1 MAEALAEGGT
11 KSARGGA
18 GPSPGVF
25 EQLGAVADAVL
36 YEGYLLYPYRRS
48 STKNRVRWQFG
59 VLFPRDWVEADGPVT
74 PGVSGSA
81 DSWYQQTECLLRVRQ
96 PDSARVR
103 VRVRYL
109 QMQRKQVEEAGR
121 PVESLRG
128 DDGTVHLTFD
138 EALPRECEIE
148 APLDELLR
156 GGRTV
161 PVSAAAGED
170 VEPLPDVAG
179 RVVRSREEIRAEST
193 VTAERLSDGLCRIR
207 VRTRNTAP
215 APAPRTPRDE
225 ALRRALIATHTLIGG
240 EGVEFVSLI
249 DPPADLQALV
259 RACRNEF
266 TFPVLGGEAGDTG
279 PVLLSAPIILPDHPQ
294 VAPESPGDLHDA
306 AEIDEI
312 LTLRTMLLTDEEK
325 REARATDPR
334 AAAILDRVDTMPQEV
349 FERLHGAVRSL
360 TPSTP
365 TPRADGLSGGVGS
378 PDPVA
383 STAAHADG
391 LSGAAGSPEPVASTT
406 ASADGLSGAAG
417 SPEPVASATAPAD
430 RLPDAVGSPAP
441 VNLASAPADRLPG
454 AAGSPDPV
462 THATASVDLSPG
474 AAGSPDPV
482 TSAAASA
489 DGLPGAAGSPEP
501 VASTTAS
508 ADGLSGAAG
517 SPEPVASATAPADRL
532 PDAVGS
538 PAPVNLASAPADR
551 LPGAAGS
558 PDPVTHATA
567 SVDLSPGA
575 AGSPDPVTSAAAS
588 ADRLSGAAGSP
599 DPVTSAA
606 APADRL
612 PGAVGSP
619 DPVTSATASADR
631 PAWWQEGGDDGLAP
645 TTDTVLVGGVPLG
658 GGSRVRLRPRGRGAD
673 AQDMFLAGRTAE
685 VAAVFHDVDGS
696 MHLAVTLDDDP
707 AAELN
712 NWYGRFHY
720 FRPDEL
726 EPLES
731 AGSPDEPSAPAPA
744 AAPARH
750 TSDSETPAAEAE

>member
-1 MAEALAEGGT
+1 MAEALVEDGT
-11 KSARGGA
+11 DGA
-18 GPSPGVF
+18 ATTDGADPWPGVF
-25 EQLGAVADAVL
+25 EQLSAVADAVL

-81 DSWYQQTECLLRVRQ
+81 DSWYQQTECLLRVRR

-121 PVESLRG
+121 PVESVRT

-138 EALPRECEIE
+138 EALPRECEVGV
-148 APLDELLR
+148 PLGQLLGDAR
-156 GGRTV
+156 V
-161 PVSAAAGED
+161 VAVSAAAGED
-170 VEPLPDVAG
+170 VETLPGDAG
-179 RVVRSREEIRAEST
+179 RVVRSREEIRAET
-193 VTAERLSDGLCRIR
+193 AVTAERLSGDLYRIR
-207 VRTRNTAP
+207 VRTTNTAP
-215 APAPRTPRDE
+215 APPPRTPRDE

-240 EGVEFVSLI
+240 DGVEFVSLI
-249 DPPADLQALV
+249 DPPTDLYAPV

-266 TFPVLGGEAGDTG
+266 TFPVLGGETGDTA

-360 TPSTP
+360 TPAA
-365 TPRADGLSGGVGS
+365 PRAQ
-378 PDPVA
+378 
-383 STAAHADG
+383 
-391 LSGAAGSPEPVASTT
+391 AGH
-406 ASADGLSGAAG
+406 
-417 SPEPVASATAPAD
+417 
-430 RLPDAVGSPAP
+430 
-441 VNLASAPADRLPG
+441 
-454 AAGSPDPV
+454 PV
-462 THATASVDLSPG
+462 THVTPTAQ
-474 AAGSPDPV
+474 AGH
-482 TSAAASA
+482 
-489 DGLPGAAGSPEP
+489 
-501 VASTTAS
+501 
-508 ADGLSGAAG
+508 
-517 SPEPVASATAPADRL
+517 
-532 PDAVGS
+532 
-538 PAPVNLASAPADR
+538 
-551 LPGAAGS
+551 
-558 PDPVTHATA
+558 PVTHVTPTA
-567 SVDLSPGA
+567 Q
-575 AGSPDPVTSAAAS
+575 AGHPVT
-588 ADRLSGAAGSP
+588 P
-599 DPVTSAA
+599 
-606 APADRL
+606 
-612 PGAVGSP
+612 
-619 DPVTSATASADR
+619 TASADR
-631 PAWWQEGGDDGLAP
+631 AAWWQEGGDDGLSP
-645 TTDTVLVGGVPLG
+645 TTDTVLVDGVRLG

-696 MHLAVTLDDDP
+696 VHLAVTLDDDP

-726 EPLES
+726 EPLGP

-750 TSDSETPAAEAE
+750 TTDSETPAAEAE

>member
-1 MAEALAEGGT
+1 MAEALAESGT
-11 KSARGGA
+11 KSAATRGGA
-18 GPSPGVF
+18 GPSPGLF

-109 QMQRKQVEEAGR
+109 QMQRKQVEDAGR
-121 PVESLRG
+121 PVEALRG

-156 GGRTV
+156 GARTV
-161 PVSAAAGED
+161 TVSAEAGED
-170 VEPLPDVAG
+170 VEPLPDDAG
-179 RVVRSREEIRAEST
+179 RVVRSREEIRAETT
-193 VTAERLSDGLCRIR
+193 VSAERLSDGLCRIR
-207 VRTRNTAP
+207 VTTTNTAP
-215 APAPRTPRDE
+215 APPPRTPRDE

-240 EGVEFVSLI
+240 DGVEFVSLI
-249 DPPADLQALV
+249 DPPADLKAPA

-279 PVLLSAPIILPDHPQ
+279 PVVLSAPIILPDHPQ

-360 TPSTP
+360 TPAP
-365 TPRADGLSGGVGS
+365 
-378 PDPVA
+378 
-383 STAAHADG
+383 
-391 LSGAAGSPEPVASTT
+391 
-406 ASADGLSGAAG
+406 
-417 SPEPVASATAPAD
+417 ATAPAD
-430 RLPDAVGSPAP
+430 P
-441 VNLASAPADRLPG
+441 VATWVTPTAPADPARPP
-454 AAGSPDPV
+454 ATPTAPADPARPP
-462 THATASVDLSPG
+462 ATP
-474 AAGSPDPV
+474 
-482 TSAAASA
+482 AASA
-489 DGLPGAAGSPEP
+489 DPVPTWVTPTAPAEP
-501 VASTTAS
+501 ARPPVTPTAPADPARPPATPTAS
-508 ADGLSGAAG
+508 AD
-517 SPEPVASATAPADRL
+517 
-532 PDAVGS
+532 
-538 PAPVNLASAPADR
+538 PAPPW
-551 LPGAAGS
+551 
-558 PDPVTHATA
+558 AT
-567 SVDLSPGA
+567 P
-575 AGSPDPVTSAAAS
+575 
-588 ADRLSGAAGSP
+588 
-599 DPVTSAA
+599 
-606 APADRL
+606 
-612 PGAVGSP
+612 
-619 DPVTSATASADR
+619 TASADR
-631 PAWWQEGGDDGLAP
+631 PAWWQEGADDGLSP
-645 TTDTVLVGGVPLG
+645 TTDTVLVDGVPLG

-696 MHLAVTLDDDP
+696 VHLAVTLDDDP

-726 EPLES
+726 EPLEP

-750 TSDSETPAAEAE
+750 TTDSETPAAEAE

>member
-11 KSARGGA
+11 KSAATRGGA

-81 DSWYQQTECLLRVRQ
+81 DSWYQQTECLLRARQ

-161 PVSAAAGED
+161 AVSAAAGED
-170 VEPLPDVAG
+170 VEPLPDDTG
-179 RVVRSREEIRAEST
+179 RVVRSREEIRAETT

-215 APAPRTPRDE
+215 APPPRTPRDE

-240 EGVEFVSLI
+240 DGVEFVSLI
-249 DPPADLQALV
+249 DPPADLDALV

-266 TFPVLGGEAGDTG
+266 TFPVLGGETGDTG

-365 TPRADGLSGGVGS
+365 T
-378 PDPVA
+378 
-383 STAAHADG
+383 
-391 LSGAAGSPEPVASTT
+391 
-406 ASADGLSGAAG
+406 
-417 SPEPVASATAPAD
+417 
-430 RLPDAVGSPAP
+430 
-441 VNLASAPADRLPG
+441 
-454 AAGSPDPV
+454 
-462 THATASVDLSPG
+462 
-474 AAGSPDPV
+474 
-482 TSAAASA
+482 
-489 DGLPGAAGSPEP
+489 
-501 VASTTAS
+501 
-508 ADGLSGAAG
+508 
-517 SPEPVASATAPADRL
+517 
-532 PDAVGS
+532 
-538 PAPVNLASAPADR
+538 
-551 LPGAAGS
+551 
-558 PDPVTHATA
+558 
-567 SVDLSPGA
+567 
-575 AGSPDPVTSAAAS
+575 AS
-588 ADRLSGAAGSP
+588 ADRLSGVVGSP
-599 DPVTSAA
+599 EPVTLAA
-606 APADRL
+606 APADRSPGAVHSLAPPTDRLPDAFGSPAPVTPTASADRL
-612 PGAVGSP
+612 PGAGGAPASANPASASADRLSGVVGSP
-619 DPVTSATASADR
+619 APVTFATASADR
-631 PAWWQEGGDDGLAP
+631 PAWWQEGADDGLSP
-645 TTDTVLVGGVPLG
+645 TTDTVLVDGVPLG

-696 MHLAVTLDDDP
+696 VHLAVTLDDDP

-726 EPLES
+726 EPLEP
-731 AGSPDEPSAPAPA
+731 AGSPDEPTAPAPA

-750 TSDSETPAAEAE
+750 MTDSETPAAEAE

>member
-1 MAEALAEGGT
+1 MTEALAEGGT
-11 KSARGGA
+11 KRAATRGGA

-48 STKNRVRWQFG
+48 SAKNRVRWQFG

-96 PDSARVR
+96 PGSARVR

-109 QMQRKQVEEAGR
+109 QMQRKQVQEAGHR
-121 PVESLRG
+121 PVESLRT

-138 EALPRECEIE
+138 EALPRECEVE
-148 APLDELLR
+148 LPLDELLR
-156 GGRTV
+156 GGHTFAV
-161 PVSAAAGED
+161 GAAAGED
-170 VEPLPDVAG
+170 VETLPEGAG
-179 RVVRSREEIRAEST
+179 RVVRTREEVRAETT
-193 VTAERLSDGLCRIR
+193 VTARRVAADLCRIR
-207 VRTRNTAP
+207 VRTTNTAP
-215 APAPRTPRDE
+215 APAPRTTRDE
-225 ALRRALIATHTLIGG
+225 ALRRALIATHTLLGG
-240 EGVEFVSLI
+240 DGAEFVSLI
-249 DPPADLQALV
+249 DPPAGLEAPV

-266 TFPVLGGEAGDTG
+266 TFPVLGGESGDTG

-360 TPSTP
+360 TPATP
-365 TPRADGLSGGVGS
+365 A
-378 PDPVA
+378 
-383 STAAHADG
+383 
-391 LSGAAGSPEPVASTT
+391 
-406 ASADGLSGAAG
+406 
-417 SPEPVASATAPAD
+417 APAD
-430 RLPDAVGSPAP
+430 RLPDPVGSPAP
-441 VNLASAPADRLPG
+441 V
-454 AAGSPDPV
+454 
-462 THATASVDLSPG
+462 T
-474 AAGSPDPV
+474 
-482 TSAAASA
+482 AAA
-489 DGLPGAAGSPEP
+489 
-501 VASTTAS
+501 T
-508 ADGLSGAAG
+508 
-517 SPEPVASATAPADRL
+517 
-532 PDAVGS
+532 
-538 PAPVNLASAPADR
+538 
-551 LPGAAGS
+551 
-558 PDPVTHATA
+558 
-567 SVDLSPGA
+567 
-575 AGSPDPVTSAAAS
+575 
-588 ADRLSGAAGSP
+588 
-599 DPVTSAA
+599 
-606 APADRL
+606 PADRL

-619 DPVTSATASADR
+619 APVTTAATSAGRLPGVVGSPAPATAAAVPADRLPGAVGSPAPVTAAAAPADRLPDPVGSPAPATPTPPADR
-631 PAWWQEGGDDGLAP
+631 PAWWQEGGDDGLSP
-645 TTDTVLVGGVPLG
+645 TSDTVLVDGVPLG

-696 MHLAVTLDDDP
+696 VHLAVTLDDDP

-712 NWYGRFHY
+712 HWYGRFHY

-726 EPLES
+726 EPLGP
-731 AGSPDEPSAPAPA
+731 AGPDEPSAPAPA

-750 TSDSETPAAEAE
+750 TTDSETPAAEAE

>member
-11 KSARGGA
+11 KSAATRSGA

-81 DSWYQQTECLLRVRQ
+81 DSWYQQTECLLRVRR

-138 EALPRECEIE
+138 EAVPRECEIE
-148 APLDELLR
+148 VPLDELLR

-161 PVSAAAGED
+161 AVSAAAGED
-170 VEPLPDVAG
+170 VEPLPDDAG
-179 RVVRSREEIRAEST
+179 RVVRSREEIRAETT
-193 VTAERLSDGLCRIR
+193 VTGERLPDGLCRIR
-207 VRTRNTAP
+207 VTTTNTAP
-215 APAPRTPRDE
+215 APPPRTPRDE

-240 EGVEFVSLI
+240 DGVEFVSLI
-249 DPPADLQALV
+249 DPPADLEALV

-334 AAAILDRVDTMPQEV
+334 AAAILDRVDTMPEEV

-360 TPSTP
+360 TPAAP
-365 TPRADGLSGGVGS
+365 TTRADRLPGGVGS
-378 PDPVA
+378 PDPA
-383 STAAHADG
+383 
-391 LSGAAGSPEPVASTT
+391 
-406 ASADGLSGAAG
+406 ASAA
-417 SPEPVASATAPAD
+417 
-430 RLPDAVGSPAP
+430 
-441 VNLASAPADRLPG
+441 APADRLPG
-454 AAGSPDPV
+454 AAGSPGPAA
-462 THATASVDLSPG
+462 HATASVDRTPG
-474 AAGSPDPV
+474 AAGSP
-482 TSAAASA
+482 
-489 DGLPGAAGSPEP
+489 
-501 VASTTAS
+501 
-508 ADGLSGAAG
+508 
-517 SPEPVASATAPADRL
+517 
-532 PDAVGS
+532 
-538 PAPVNLASAPADR
+538 N
-551 LPGAAGS
+551 
-558 PDPVTHATA
+558 
-567 SVDLSPGA
+567 
-575 AGSPDPVTSAAAS
+575 
-588 ADRLSGAAGSP
+588 
-599 DPVTSAA
+599 PVTSAA
-606 APADRL
+606 APADALRGAAGSPAPAAHATAPAGRL
-612 PGAVGSP
+612 PGTLGFP
-619 DPVTSATASADR
+619 DPVTFATASADR
-631 PAWWQEGGDDGLAP
+631 PAWWQEGADDGLSP
-645 TTDTVLVGGVPLG
+645 TTDTVLVDGVPLG

-696 MHLAVTLDDDP
+696 VHLAVTLDDDP

-726 EPLES
+726 EPLEP

-750 TSDSETPAAEAE
+750 TSDSETPTAEAE

>member
-1 MAEALAEGGT
+1 MAEAWAEGGT
-11 KSARGGA
+11 KSAAPRGGT

-48 STKNRVRWQFG
+48 SAKNRVRWQFG

-96 PDSARVR
+96 PGSARVR
-103 VRVRYL
+103 MRVRYL
-109 QMQRKQVEEAGR
+109 QMQRKQVQEAGHR
-121 PVESLRG
+121 PVESLRT

-138 EALPRECEIE
+138 EALPRECEVE
-148 APLDELLR
+148 VPLDELLR
-156 GGRTV
+156 GGHTFAV
-161 PVSAAAGED
+161 GAAAGED
-170 VEPLPDVAG
+170 VETLPEGAG
-179 RVVRSREEIRAEST
+179 RVVRTREEIRAETT
-193 VTAERLSDGLCRIR
+193 VTAERLSDDLCRIR
-207 VRTRNTAP
+207 VRTTNTAP
-215 APAPRTPRDE
+215 APPPRTTRDE
-225 ALRRALIATHTLIGG
+225 ALRRALIATHTLLGG
-240 EGVEFVSLI
+240 DGVEFVSLI
-249 DPPADLQALV
+249 DPPAGLEATV

-266 TFPVLGGEAGDTG
+266 TFPVLGGEAGDSG

-360 TPSTP
+360 TPATP
-365 TPRADGLSGGVGS
+365 
-378 PDPVA
+378 
-383 STAAHADG
+383 
-391 LSGAAGSPEPVASTT
+391 
-406 ASADGLSGAAG
+406 
-417 SPEPVASATAPAD
+417 TAPAD
-430 RLPDAVGSPAP
+430 RLSDAP
-441 VNLASAPADRLPG
+441 VT
-454 AAGSPDPV
+454 V
-462 THATASVDLSPG
+462 ATAC
-474 AAGSPDPV
+474 
-482 TSAAASA
+482 
-489 DGLPGAAGSPEP
+489 
-501 VASTTAS
+501 
-508 ADGLSGAAG
+508 
-517 SPEPVASATAPADRL
+517 
-532 PDAVGS
+532 
-538 PAPVNLASAPADR
+538 
-551 LPGAAGS
+551 
-558 PDPVTHATA
+558 
-567 SVDLSPGA
+567 
-575 AGSPDPVTSAAAS
+575 
-588 ADRLSGAAGSP
+588 
-599 DPVTSAA
+599 
-606 APADRL
+606 ADRL

-619 DPVTSATASADR
+619 AAATPTAPADR
-631 PAWWQEGGDDGLAP
+631 PAWWQEGADDGLSP
-645 TTDTVLVGGVPLG
+645 TSDTVFVDGVPLG

-696 MHLAVTLDDDP
+696 VHLAVTLDDDP

-726 EPLES
+726 EPLGP

-744 AAPARH
+744 AAQARH
-750 TSDSETPAAEAE
+750 TTDSETPAAEAE

>member
-11 KSARGGA
+11 KGAATSGGA

-25 EQLGAVADAVL
+25 EHLGAVAEAVL

-48 STKNRVRWQFG
+48 SAKNRVRWQFG

-81 DSWYQQTECLLRVRQ
+81 DSWYQQTECLLRVWQ

-121 PVESLRG
+121 PVASLHG

-156 GGRTV
+156 GARTV
-161 PVSAAAGED
+161 AVSAAAGED
-170 VEPLPDVAG
+170 VEPLPDDAG
-179 RVVRSREEIRAEST
+179 RVVRSREEIRAETT
-193 VTAERLSDGLCRIR
+193 VTAERLSEGLCRIR
-207 VRTRNTAP
+207 VRTTNTAP
-215 APAPRTPRDE
+215 APPPRTPRDE

-240 EGVEFVSLI
+240 NGVEFVSLI
-249 DPPADLQALV
+249 DPPANLEPLV

-266 TFPVLGGEAGDTG
+266 TFPVLGGEAGDTA

-360 TPSTP
+360 TPAPPTAPPTWVTPAASADPVRPPATPAGPVPTWVTP
-365 TPRADGLSGGVGS
+365 TPSADPSRRPATAAAPAGPVPTWVTPAASADPARPPAPPAAPAGPVPTWATPAPS
-378 PDPVA
+378 PDPARPPATPAA
-383 STAAHADG
+383 SPDPAPPWAT
-391 LSGAAGSPEPVASTT
+391 
-406 ASADGLSGAAG
+406 
-417 SPEPVASATAPAD
+417 PVASA
-430 RLPDAVGSPAP
+430 G
-441 VNLASAPADRLPG
+441 
-454 AAGSPDPV
+454 
-462 THATASVDLSPG
+462 
-474 AAGSPDPV
+474 
-482 TSAAASA
+482 
-489 DGLPGAAGSPEP
+489 
-501 VASTTAS
+501 
-508 ADGLSGAAG
+508 
-517 SPEPVASATAPADRL
+517 
-532 PDAVGS
+532 
-538 PAPVNLASAPADR
+538 
-551 LPGAAGS
+551 
-558 PDPVTHATA
+558 
-567 SVDLSPGA
+567 
-575 AGSPDPVTSAAAS
+575 
-588 ADRLSGAAGSP
+588 
-599 DPVTSAA
+599 
-606 APADRL
+606 
-612 PGAVGSP
+612 
-619 DPVTSATASADR
+619 R
-631 PAWWQEGGDDGLAP
+631 PAWWQEGADDGLSP
-645 TTDTVLVGGVPLG
+645 VTDTVLVDGVALG

-696 MHLAVTLDDDP
+696 VHLAVTLDDDP

-726 EPLES
+726 EPLEP

-750 TSDSETPAAEAE
+750 TTDSETPAAEAE